1 MIIAHRL
8 AAIKDCDKIIVLK
21 HGFVAEVGK
30 HEELMNLRDGTYR
43 RIWDE
48 QERMVKDE
56 MEEALLGTK
65 SPNKV
70 YSPPRGRG
78 WWGARR
84 RRRGI
89 PRRRCA
95 ARPPA
100 RD

>member
-1 MIIAHRL
+1 MTTVIIAHRL

-65 SPNKV
+65 SPNKGGV
-70 YSPPRGRG
+70 PFPNHVDGRG
-78 WWGARR
+78 PSFAE
-84 RRRGI
+84 
-89 PRRRCA
+89 
-95 ARPPA
+95 
-100 RD
+100 

>member
-65 SPNKV
+65 SPNKGGV
-70 YSPPRGRG
+70 PFPNHVDGRG
-78 WWGARR
+78 PSFAE
-84 RRRGI
+84 
-89 PRRRCA
+89 
-95 ARPPA
+95 
-100 RD
+100 

>member
-1 MIIAHRL
+1 MTGGVTTVIIAHRL

-30 HEELMNLRDGTYR
+30 HDELMNMRDGTYR

-65 SPNKV
+65 SLNKMPVPFPNNFDAHGP
-70 YSPPRGRG
+70 SFSE
-78 WWGARR
+78 
-84 RRRGI
+84 
-89 PRRRCA
+89 
-95 ARPPA
+95 
-100 RD
+100 